1 MRFRLTLEVDRTH
14 GDLLPLSYQY
24 EQSAVIYKILSRG
37 DRNYSSWLHDNG
49 FKLESGKRFKLFC
62 YSRLNPDKYRILPKA
77 GCMNLIGKRAEWIIG
92 FLPEKSTEHF
102 VQGLFADQYFTL
114 GNKDYQVGFHVINVE
129 LLPSIP
135 AEPIMEWEAQ
145 SPVCVK
151 EHTEGKTVFLS
162 PEAPNYA
169 EAILSGL
176 LSRYESL
183 YGHPY
188 EGDIRGFQFELL
200 SPQPKSALI
209 TIKTGTPQQ
218 TQIRGYRY
226 RFRLTAPEELMHI
239 ASEGGIGEEC
249 SQGFGYIEPLNKTIK

>member
-62 YSRLNPDKYRILPKA
+62 YSRLTPDKYRILRKA
-77 GCMNLIGKRAEWIIG
+77 GCINLIGDRVEWTIS
-92 FLPEKSTEHF
+92 FLPEKSTELF
-102 VQGLFADQYFTL
+102 VRGLFADQHFTL
-114 GNKDYQVGFHVINVE
+114 GNKDYRVDFHVTNVE
-129 LLPSIP
+129 LLPPVPI
-135 AEPIMEWEAQ
+135 EPIMEWEAQ

-151 EHTEGKTVFLS
+151 EHTDGRILYLS
-162 PEAPNYA
+162 PEAPNYP
-169 EAILSGL
+169 EAILRGL

-183 YGHPY
+183 HGHRY
-188 EGDIRGFQFELL
+188 EGDTAGFRFELL
-200 SPQPKSALI
+200 SSQPKSSLI
-209 TIKTGTPQQ
+209 TIKVGTPQQ
-218 TQIRGYRY
+218 TRIRGYRY